1 MRETQRQGDKEM
13 NGFRQNPQTSKKEK
27 LKSMESELKNA
38 QMAVRLNQMLSQ
50 KMIENQKEIQRDMNN
65 ALKVINELQ
74 YKLLAIQKVAQ
85 LDVVALTAEVDS
97 LRLKDFNDASDK
109 EDVEANLLVAEQV
122 EEDSTVILTTVTENM
137 ENSIF
142 RSRIKLAE
150 AGVPE
155 LVSGLLGKKVGTKV
169 DVQLN
174 GVTHTVE
181 LLGIRTP
188 VKQSETV

>member
-1 MRETQRQGDKEM
+1 M

>member
-1 MRETQRQGDKEM
+1 M
-13 NGFRQNPQTSKKEK
+13 NGFRQQAQTSKKEK
-27 LKSMESELKNA
+27 LKTIESELKNA

-50 KMIENQKEIQRDMNN
+50 KMLENQKEIQRDMNN

-74 YKLLAIQKVAQ
+74 YKILAIQKVAQ
-85 LDVVALTAEVDS
+85 LDVAALTTEVDS

-109 EDVEANLLVAEQV
+109 EDAETNLLVTEQV

-142 RSRIKLAE
+142 RSRIKLSE

-155 LVSGLLGKKVGTKV
+155 LVSGLLGKKVGAKI
-169 DVQLN
+169 DVKLN

-181 LLGIRTP
+181 LLGIRAP
-188 VKQSETV
+188 SKQSETA